1 MTVGR
6 DTRYNE
12 GSPDLYRAFTRVCPR
27 APAEHVV
34 TDVSRDPPRADGSDG
49 AAPGDTEHGAA
60 LGGAVHEAVLYSAP
74 DELAHRLVPR
84 LAPALD
90 DGSPV
95 VAVLD
100 RPTRAEVRRALG
112 DDARH
117 VDFPEPATVHRVP
130 AFTVALRW
138 ARLSRL
144 AHTPD
149 GHATVVGQHVTD
161 LPGCGETHWARL
173 DIGLNVALA
182 GLPIT
187 VLCPY
192 RTDGRELS
200 RVHATHPHVTAAQG
214 PAVSAG
220 LRDPAETL
228 AAFPPPPAPDLGRPT
243 ATLAFT
249 ASDLGALRRLVGAVA
264 ARAGM
269 DAVRGSDLVLAVNEI
284 GSNSVEHG
292 PGRGLLRLWLSD
304 DGVTA
309 EVTDSGTAMPPF
321 PGMVAPPATGPRGR
335 GLWLA
340 SELCD
345 VMQVWSDPTHTVV
358 RLRMDTVP

>member
-1 MTVGR
+1 
-6 DTRYNE
+6 
-12 GSPDLYRAFTRVCPR
+12 
-27 APAEHVV
+27 
-34 TDVSRDPPRADGSDG
+34 VSRDPSRAEGSDG
-49 AAPGDTEHGAA
+49 VA
-60 LGGAVHEAVLYSAP
+60 LGGAVHEAVLYSTP
-74 DELAHRLVPR
+74 DELAQRLLPR

-90 DGSPV
+90 DGGPV

-100 RPTRAEVRRALG
+100 GPTRAEVRRALG
-112 DDARH
+112 HDARH
-117 VDFPEPATVHRVP
+117 VEFPEPAMVHRVP
-130 AFTVALRW
+130 AFTVAVRW

-144 AHTPD
+144 ARTPH
-149 GHATVVGQHVTD
+149 GRATVVGQHVAG

-192 RTDGRELS
+192 LTGGRELA
-200 RVHATHPHVTAAQG
+200 RVHSTHPRVTTAQG
-214 PAVSAG
+214 PAAG
-220 LRDPAETL
+220 DGFRDPAEAL
-228 AAFPPPPAPDLGRPT
+228 AAFPPPPATDLGRPA

-249 ASDLGALRRLVGAVA
+249 APDLGALRRLVAAIA
-264 ARAGM
+264 ARAGL
-269 DAVRGSDLVLAVNEI
+269 DEVRGSDLVLAVNEI

-304 DGVTA
+304 GDVTA
-309 EVTDSGTAMPPF
+309 EVTDTGTTVLRF
-321 PGMVAPPATGPRGR
+321 PGMAAPPATGARGR

-345 VMQVWSDPTHTVV
+345 VMQVWSDPGGTVV
-358 RLRMDTVP
+358 RLRMDTAA

>member
-1 MTVGR
+1 
-6 DTRYNE
+6 
-12 GSPDLYRAFTRVCPR
+12 VCPR
-27 APAEHVV
+27 APARHVV
-34 TDVSRDPPRADGSDG
+34 TDVSRDPRRADGSDG
-49 AAPGDTEHGAA
+49 AAVGDAEHGAA

-74 DELAHRLVPR
+74 DELAQRLVPR

-100 RPTRAEVRRALG
+100 GPTRAEVRRALG

-117 VDFPEPATVHRVP
+117 VEFPEPATVHRVP
-130 AFTVALRW
+130 AFTVAVRW

-144 AHTPD
+144 AHAPD
-149 GHATVVGQHVTD
+149 GHATVVGQHVAG

-182 GLPIT
+182 QLPIT

-192 RTDGRELS
+192 RADGQELA
-200 RVHATHPHVTAAQG
+200 RVHATHPRVTTAQG
-214 PAVSAG
+214 PALG
-220 LRDPAETL
+220 DGFRDPAAALT
-228 AAFPPPPAPDLGRPT
+228 AFPPPPAPDLGRPT
-243 ATLAFT
+243 AVLAFT
-249 ASDLGALRRLVGAVA
+249 ASDLGALRRLVAAVA

-269 DAVRGSDLVLAVNEI
+269 DAGRGSDLVLAVNEI
-284 GSNSVEHG
+284 GSNSIEHG

-309 EVTDSGTAMPPF
+309 EVTDTGTTMLRF

-345 VMQVWSDPTHTVV
+345 VMQVWSEPAHTVV
-358 RLRMDTVP
+358 RLRMETAL